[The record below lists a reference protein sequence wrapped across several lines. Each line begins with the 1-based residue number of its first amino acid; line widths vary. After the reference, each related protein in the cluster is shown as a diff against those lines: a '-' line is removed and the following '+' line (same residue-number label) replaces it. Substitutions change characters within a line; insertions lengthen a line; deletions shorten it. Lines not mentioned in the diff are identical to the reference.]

1 MKDIQDLLSYLDIAR
16 NLESSLMELTEIENH
31 ALAEISDIEH
41 RTYPGFVPPNQHPER
56 AASEKTS
63 SGLLLGGIVGAI
75 CGFVFEICLEWHKV
89 EASGDSLA
97 WAGNF
102 LIFLIAASI
111 CAIIG
116 AAIGAAIAGLA
127 GSSAGSKAQE
137 VLEEENRRAHELW
150 EEELRRKKQEDA
162 AAVIQFKEDTAIL
175 ADLKNA
181 LRKVLDE
188 HYTNGPI
195 YRKYRTLPAICQLYE
210 YFDSGRFT
218 ELGDAYNQYEL
229 EVRLDRLIDNSE
241 KALQA
246 LYQIRDN
253 QHVLFDAL
261 LAVRDSIYSVNGNI
275 DRCVQN
281 LDYIAYSQEISA
293 LCLQQTATA
302 TTLLSQ
308 IEYYKQR
315 HDLPLLLHGYEGY
328 LLGINARIASRKR
341 RLAR

>member
-1 MKDIQDLLSYLDIAR
+1 MKDIRDLLSYLDVAR
-16 NLESSLMELTEIENH
+16 DLESSIMELTEIEEH

-41 RTYPGFVPPNQHPER
+41 RAYPSFIPPNQHPER
-56 AASEKTS
+56 VASEKTS
-63 SGLLLGGIVGAI
+63 SSLVLGGFVGAI
-75 CGFVFEICLEWHKV
+75 CGFVFEICLEWYKV
-89 EASGDSLA
+89 EESGGSLA

-102 LIFLIAASI
+102 LLFLVAASI

-116 AAIGAAIAGLA
+116 AAIGAAIAVIV
-127 GSSAGSKAQE
+127 GSSSARKAQE
-137 VLEEENRRAHELW
+137 ELEEENRRAHELW

-175 ADLKNA
+175 DDLK
-181 LRKVLDE
+181 KTMKKMLDE
-188 HYTNGPI
+188 HYSNGPI

-241 KALQA
+241 KALQV
-246 LYQIRDN
+246 LYQIREN
-253 QHVLFDAL
+253 QRLLFDAL
-261 LAVRDSIYSVNGNI
+261 LAVRDSVYSVNGNI
-275 DRCVQN
+275 DRCIQK

-308 IEYYKQR
+308 IEYYRQR

-328 LLGINARIASRKR
+328 LLGINAKIASRKR
-341 RLAR
+341 RLGR